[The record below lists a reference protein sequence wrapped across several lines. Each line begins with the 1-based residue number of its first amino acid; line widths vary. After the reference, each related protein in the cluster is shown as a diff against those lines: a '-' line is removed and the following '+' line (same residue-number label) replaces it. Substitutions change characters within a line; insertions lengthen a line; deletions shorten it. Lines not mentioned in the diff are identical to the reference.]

1 MSAKLNKAITRDS
14 IITGLI
20 ANLVAMGFL
29 IWGLADLWFKRDGVL
44 AIYIIAFVITC
55 ICLVGFILL
64 FIFVNRGNEVIVAF
78 INFFIDK
85 LSCLSISTSFEE
97 SDDL

>member
-1 MSAKLNKAITRDS
+1 MGIVPLYCCFKDQRPNCIL
-14 IITGLI
+14 ITGLI

-64 FIFVNRGNEVIVAF
+64 FIFLNLNRSEGFRI
-78 INFFIDK
+78 FF
-85 LSCLSISTSFEE
+85 
-97 SDDL
+97 